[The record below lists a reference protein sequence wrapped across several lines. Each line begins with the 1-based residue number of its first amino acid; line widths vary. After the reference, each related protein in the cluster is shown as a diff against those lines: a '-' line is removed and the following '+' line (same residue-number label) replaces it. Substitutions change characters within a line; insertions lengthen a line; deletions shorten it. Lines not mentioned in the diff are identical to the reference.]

1 MKAAVYTG
9 YGSSDVIRIENIA
22 RPVPG
27 PHEVLIRVRAAALNP
42 LDWRLMRGR
51 PPAVRLLFG
60 LRKPRLRPG
69 RDVAGTVEAIGAD
82 VSAFKPGDAVF
93 GPCFGALAE
102 YACAKE
108 SKLALKPDAV
118 TFEQAAALPVAG
130 STALQALRDYG
141 LIARGQNVLVNGAA
155 GGIGTF
161 AVQIAK
167 SLGARVTGVCSTG
180 NLELVRAI
188 GADRAVDYTREDFT
202 RETQSYDLICDCVGN
217 RPLSQLA
224 RALQPNG
231 VCVIAG
237 APHEMTTAG
246 LVAYLILPR
255 LASRRNGRRFRT
267 FIARLSTDDLAALAR
282 LVSRGTIVP
291 VIDRRYPLEETAS
304 AIAYL
309 EAGHARGKVLILPQ

>member
-9 YGSSDVIRIENIA
+9 YGSSDVVRIENVA
-22 RPVPG
+22 TPAPRPN
-27 PHEVLIRVRAAALNP
+27 EVLVRVRAAALNP

-51 PPAVRLLFG
+51 PPALRLLFG

-69 RDVAGTVEAIGAD
+69 RDVAGTVEAIGAN
-82 VSAFKPGDAVF
+82 VSALRPGDAVF

-108 SKLALKPDAV
+108 SKVVLKPDAL
-118 TFEQAAALPVAG
+118 TFEQAATLPVAG
-130 STALQALRDYG
+130 STALQALRDFG

-155 GGIGTF
+155 GGVGTF

-167 SLGARVTGVCSTG
+167 SFGTTVTGVCSTG

-188 GADRAVDYTREDFT
+188 GADHAVDYTHEDFT
-202 RETQSYDLICDCVGN
+202 RSTQPYDLICDCVGN
-217 RPLSQLA
+217 RPPSELA

-231 VCVIAG
+231 TCVIAG
-237 APHEMTTAG
+237 APHEMTTAALLG
-246 LVAYLILPR
+246 YLILPR
-255 LASRRNGRRFRT
+255 LASRPNGRRFRT
-267 FIARLSTDDLAALAR
+267 FIARLRTDDLAALAS
-282 LVSRGTIVP
+282 LVERATIAP
-291 VIDRRYPLEETAS
+291 VIDRRYALEETAA